1 MKPTQV
7 GIDPGR
13 FGAVVALKDGGGCLW
28 VRQGNTGDLDAL
40 GNLYARLVAEPHP
53 LRVAIERNHPVP
65 GMGSMSAFTFGRNY
79 GRLEAALAM
88 AGHKP
93 TVVSA
98 QVWRKWALDGRVPKE
113 RKDREAATVEAAMRR
128 WPEVEWPKARRWREA
143 IACAL
148 YIALYASSFVKGG
161 RA

>member
-28 VRQGNTGDLDAL
+28 VQKGNTGDLEVL
-40 GNLYARLVAEPHP
+40 GRLHSLLAGQAGP
-53 LRVAIERNHPVP
+53 LHVAIERNHPVP
-65 GMGSMSAFTFGRNY
+65 GMGAVSAFTFGRNY
-79 GRLEAALAM
+79 GRLEAALTL
-88 AGHKP
+88 GGFKP

-98 QVWRKWALDGRVPKE
+98 QSWRRWSLDGRVPKD
-113 RKDREAATVEAAMRR
+113 RKGREAATVAAAMKR

-143 IACAL
+143 VACAL
-148 YIALYASSFVKGG
+148 FIALYASVKGG
-161 RA
+161 K